1 MEKPTQLT
9 EAVIQSQDYVQYAL
23 PIVWTTEDKWKGS
36 QQMQTN
42 RLAYSQLKHSFISW
56 LKPTNLLK
64 LVRFG
69 ILK

>member
-23 PIVWTTEDKWKGS
+23 PIVWTTEDNWKGS
-36 QQMQTN
+36 QQIKCVN
-42 RLAYSQLKHSFISW
+42 DSGNWISFISW